1 MKPFRKQ
8 IVLGLTMGLAIVIAI
23 NVICIFLVIPF
34 PDLRILTVLTAIAV
48 FGFLASLFTTDSKGI
63 WSIFF
68 WLGVTL
74 LAQVLGGVLWSVF
87 IPITDLSLLVYSPW
101 LTFAGIGIAFL
112 VAIPLFNFLT
122 AYKQS
127 KGATSPSLRT

>member
-8 IVLGLTMGLAIVIAI
+8 IVLGLTMGLVIVLAISA
-23 NVICIFLVIPF
+23 ICIFLVIPF
-34 PDLRILTVLTAIAV
+34 PDLRILTISTAIAV
-48 FGFLASLFTTDSKGI
+48 IGFLASLLTTDSKDT

-74 LAQVLGGVLWSVF
+74 LAQVLGGVLWIVF
-87 IPITDLSLLVYSPW
+87 IPIPDLSLLFLGPW

-112 VAIPLFNFLT
+112 VAIPSFNFLT